1 MKFLIVTGLS
11 GAGKTSVLRHLED
24 SGYQCMDN
32 IPPLLLAPAF
42 TLCEKVELDTP
53 VALGVDSRSGAL
65 FDADAV
71 CSAIDQGGDSHEISI
86 LFLEADTETLIDRY
100 KETRRDHPLMRGG
113 MTLEQAIAK
122 EREMLQ
128 PLRERANYVLSTGG
142 LRAKELCAMRGSEER
157 RPKMKRKFSAAL
169 AFALVGVLVVAVALA
184 VANRK
189 GVLDFLSYSEAT
201 LPENAGDYVQ
211 TDIASDE
218 RDGLHAAVREV
229 VYDGHRLWATVD
241 INMDGEKPLLTGL
254 DYGLDEEKWA
264 WLRHDESETDDR
276 SILEVY
282 REEGYTDACYIAASI
297 YDEDDEENTSCEA
310 HLQDDGTLTFYES
323 LVFEQEKAEREI
335 TVSVRAFK
343 YYEEKDGRM
352 NVNQK
357 PMAEL
362 KFRFTAKASAVDEE
376 TLVSVE
382 PVEYE
387 SIGVRVDRVTVTTKP
402 LEMDYAIEYTVVDA
416 EKFAQTDDGLWFEFI
431 DPNSR
436 EEQPYDQ
443 RLKEGFSVVGSV
455 EPVDDT
461 HFRQIGTL
469 SLSEKADRYTLRAY
483 ECWEKRRFDTHEIR
497 MKKVE

>member
-1 MKFLIVTGLS
+1 MKESQIS
-11 GAGKTSVLRHLED
+11 DALRE
-24 SGYQCMDN
+24 SM
-32 IPPLLLAPAF
+32 
-42 TLCEKVELDTP
+42 
-53 VALGVDSRSGAL
+53 
-65 FDADAV
+65 DAV
-71 CSAIDQGGDSHEISI
+71 
-86 LFLEADTETLIDRY
+86 R
-100 KETRRDHPLMRGG
+100 
-113 MTLEQAIAK
+113 
-122 EREMLQ
+122 
-128 PLRERANYVLSTGG
+128 LSPA
-142 LRAKELCAMRGSEER
+142 LRAKALCAMRGSEER

-254 DYGLDEEKWA
+254 DYGLDDEEKWA

-276 SILEVY
+276 TILDVY
-282 REEGYTDACYIAASI
+282 KAENYTDAYYIVASV
-297 YDEDDEENTSCEA
+297 YDEDDEKNNTSCEA

-323 LVFEQEKAEREI
+323 IVFEQEKAEREI

-343 YYEEKDGRM
+343 YEEKDGRM

-362 KFRFTAKASAVDEE
+362 KFHFTAKTSAVEEE
-376 TLVSVE
+376 TSVSVE

-387 SIGVRVDRVTVTTKP
+387 SVGVRVDRVTMAAKP
-402 LEMDYAIEYTVVDA
+402 LELDYAIEYTVVDA

-443 RLKEGFSVVGSV
+443 RLKEGFSGARSV

-497 MKKVE
+497 MKKAE

>member
-1 MKFLIVTGLS
+1 MKESQIS
-11 GAGKTSVLRHLED
+11 
-24 SGYQCMDN
+24 
-32 IPPLLLAPAF
+32 
-42 TLCEKVELDTP
+42 
-53 VALGVDSRSGAL
+53 
-65 FDADAV
+65 DA
-71 CSAIDQGGDSHEISI
+71 
-86 LFLEADTETLIDRY
+86 
-100 KETRRDHPLMRGG
+100 
-113 MTLEQAIAK
+113 
-122 EREMLQ
+122 
-128 PLRERANYVLSTGG
+128 LRESMNAVRLSPA
-142 LRAKELCAMRGSEER
+142 LRAKTLYAMRGSEER

-276 SILEVY
+276 TILDVY
-282 REEGYTDACYIAASI
+282 KAENYTDAYYIVASV
-297 YDEDDEENTSCEA
+297 YDENDDQNTSCEA

-323 LVFEQEKAEREI
+323 ISFEQAKAEREI

-343 YYEEKDGRM
+343 YEEKDGRM
-352 NVNQK
+352 NLNQK

-362 KFRFTAKASAVDEE
+362 KLRFTAKASAVDEE
-376 TLVSVE
+376 TIVSVE

-387 SIGVRVDRVTVTTKP
+387 SIGVRVDRVTMTEKP

-443 RLKEGFSVVGSV
+443 RLKEGVFSVGSV

-497 MKKVE
+497 MIKAE

>member
-1 MKFLIVTGLS
+1 MKESQIS
-11 GAGKTSVLRHLED
+11 
-24 SGYQCMDN
+24 
-32 IPPLLLAPAF
+32 
-42 TLCEKVELDTP
+42 
-53 VALGVDSRSGAL
+53 
-65 FDADAV
+65 DA
-71 CSAIDQGGDSHEISI
+71 
-86 LFLEADTETLIDRY
+86 
-100 KETRRDHPLMRGG
+100 
-113 MTLEQAIAK
+113 
-122 EREMLQ
+122 
-128 PLRERANYVLSTGG
+128 LRESMNAVRLSPA
-142 LRAKELCAMRGSEER
+142 LRARALCAMRGSEER

-218 RDGLHAAVREV
+218 RDGLHAVVREV

-241 INMDGEKPLLTGL
+241 INMDGEKPLLTGF
-254 DYGLDEEKWA
+254 DYGLDDEEKWA

-282 REEGYTDACYIAASI
+282 REEGYTDAYDIAAFI
-297 YDEDDEENTSCEA
+297 YDEDDEQNTSFEV
-310 HLQDDGTLTFYES
+310 HLQDDGTLTVYES

-343 YYEEKDGRM
+343 YEEKDGRM
-352 NVNQK
+352 NLNQK

-362 KFRFTAKASAVDEE
+362 KLHFTAKASAVDDEE
-376 TLVSVE
+376 TIVSVE

-402 LEMDYAIEYTVVDA
+402 LAMDYAIEYTVVDA

-443 RLKEGFSVVGSV
+443 RLKEGVSGVVSV

-469 SLSEKADRYTLRAY
+469 SLSEKADCYALRAY
-483 ECWEKRRFDTHEIR
+483 ECWGKRRFDTHEIR
-497 MKKVE
+497 MKKEE

>member
-1 MKFLIVTGLS
+1 MKESQIS
-11 GAGKTSVLRHLED
+11 
-24 SGYQCMDN
+24 
-32 IPPLLLAPAF
+32 
-42 TLCEKVELDTP
+42 
-53 VALGVDSRSGAL
+53 
-65 FDADAV
+65 DA
-71 CSAIDQGGDSHEISI
+71 
-86 LFLEADTETLIDRY
+86 
-100 KETRRDHPLMRGG
+100 
-113 MTLEQAIAK
+113 
-122 EREMLQ
+122 
-128 PLRERANYVLSTGG
+128 LRESMNAVRLSPA
-142 LRAKELCAMRGSEER
+142 LRAKTLYAMRGSEER

-254 DYGLDEEKWA
+254 DYGLDDEEKWA

-276 SILEVY
+276 TILDVY
-282 REEGYTDACYIAASI
+282 RAEGYTDAYYIVASV
-297 YDEDDEENTSCEA
+297 YDESDDQNTSCEA

-323 LVFEQEKAEREI
+323 ISFEQAKAEREI

-343 YYEEKDGRM
+343 YEEKDGRM
-352 NVNQK
+352 NLNQK

-362 KFRFTAKASAVDEE
+362 KLRFTAKASAVDDE
-376 TLVSVE
+376 TIVSVE

-387 SIGVRVDRVTVTTKP
+387 SIGVRVDRVMVTTKP

-431 DPNSR
+431 DPNST
-436 EEQPYDQ
+436 ETEPYAQ
-443 RLKEGFSVVGSV
+443 RLKDGFSRTGEVT
-455 EPVDDT
+455 PMDDT
-461 HFRQIGTL
+461 HYRQTGTL
-469 SLSEKADRYTLRAY
+469 SLDEKAERYTLRAY

-497 MKKVE
+497 MKKEE

>member
-1 MKFLIVTGLS
+1 MKESQIS
-11 GAGKTSVLRHLED
+11 
-24 SGYQCMDN
+24 
-32 IPPLLLAPAF
+32 
-42 TLCEKVELDTP
+42 
-53 VALGVDSRSGAL
+53 
-65 FDADAV
+65 DA
-71 CSAIDQGGDSHEISI
+71 
-86 LFLEADTETLIDRY
+86 
-100 KETRRDHPLMRGG
+100 
-113 MTLEQAIAK
+113 
-122 EREMLQ
+122 
-128 PLRERANYVLSTGG
+128 LRESMNAVRLSPA
-142 LRAKELCAMRGSEER
+142 LRAKALCAMRGSEER

-201 LPENAGDYVQ
+201 LPENASDYVQ

-254 DYGLDEEKWA
+254 DYGLDDEEKWA
-264 WLRHDESETDDR
+264 WMRHDESGTDDR
-276 SILEVY
+276 TILDVY
-282 REEGYTDACYIAASI
+282 KAENYTDAYYIVASV
-297 YDEDDEENTSCEA
+297 YDEDDEKNNTSCEA

-323 LVFEQEKAEREI
+323 IVFEQEKAEREI

-343 YYEEKDGRM
+343 YEEKDGRI
-352 NVNQK
+352 NLNQK

-362 KFRFTAKASAVDEE
+362 KFHFTAKASAVEEE
-376 TLVSVE
+376 TTVSVE

-387 SIGVRVDRVTVTTKP
+387 RIGVRVDRVTVTTKP

-431 DPNSR
+431 DPNST
-436 EEQPYDQ
+436 ETEPYAQ
-443 RLKEGFSVVGSV
+443 RLKDGFSRRGEVT
-455 EPVDDT
+455 PMDDT
-461 HFRQIGTL
+461 HYRQTGTL
-469 SLSEKADRYTLRAY
+469 SLDEKADCYTLRAY

-497 MKKVE
+497 MKKAE

>member
-1 MKFLIVTGLS
+1 MKESQIS
-11 GAGKTSVLRHLED
+11 
-24 SGYQCMDN
+24 
-32 IPPLLLAPAF
+32 
-42 TLCEKVELDTP
+42 
-53 VALGVDSRSGAL
+53 
-65 FDADAV
+65 DA
-71 CSAIDQGGDSHEISI
+71 
-86 LFLEADTETLIDRY
+86 
-100 KETRRDHPLMRGG
+100 
-113 MTLEQAIAK
+113 
-122 EREMLQ
+122 
-128 PLRERANYVLSTGG
+128 LRESMNAVRLSPA
-142 LRAKELCAMRGSEER
+142 LRAKALCAMRGSEER

-218 RDGLHAAVREV
+218 RDGLHTAVREV

-254 DYGLDEEKWA
+254 DYGLDDEEKWA

-276 SILEVY
+276 TILDVY
-282 REEGYTDACYIAASI
+282 KAEKYTDAYYIVASV
-297 YDEDDEENTSCEA
+297 YDENDDKNTSCEA

-343 YYEEKDGRM
+343 YFKYEEKDGRM
-352 NVNQK
+352 NLNQK

-362 KFRFTAKASAVDEE
+362 KFHFTAKASAVEEE
-376 TLVSVE
+376 TSVSVE

-387 SIGVRVDRVTVTTKP
+387 SVGVRVDRVTMAAKP
-402 LEMDYAIEYTVVDA
+402 LELDYAIEYTVVDA

-443 RLKEGFSVVGSV
+443 RLKEGFSGARSV

-497 MKKVE
+497 MKKAE

>member
-1 MKFLIVTGLS
+1 MKESQIS
-11 GAGKTSVLRHLED
+11 
-24 SGYQCMDN
+24 
-32 IPPLLLAPAF
+32 
-42 TLCEKVELDTP
+42 
-53 VALGVDSRSGAL
+53 
-65 FDADAV
+65 DA
-71 CSAIDQGGDSHEISI
+71 
-86 LFLEADTETLIDRY
+86 
-100 KETRRDHPLMRGG
+100 
-113 MTLEQAIAK
+113 
-122 EREMLQ
+122 
-128 PLRERANYVLSTGG
+128 LRESMNAVRLSPA
-142 LRAKELCAMRGSEER
+142 LRAKALCAMRGSEER

-211 TDIASDE
+211 TDIAADE

-276 SILEVY
+276 TILDVY
-282 REEGYTDACYIAASI
+282 KAENYTDAYYIVASV
-297 YDEDDEENTSCEA
+297 YDENDDQNTSCEA

-323 LVFEQEKAEREI
+323 IVFEQEKAEREI

-343 YYEEKDGRM
+343 YEEKDGRM
-352 NVNQK
+352 NLNQK

-362 KFRFTAKASAVDEE
+362 KFHFTAKASAVDEE
-376 TLVSVE
+376 TTVSVE

-431 DPNSR
+431 DPNST
-436 EEQPYDQ
+436 ETEPYAQ
-443 RLKEGFSVVGSV
+443 RLKDGFSRTGEVT
-455 EPVDDT
+455 PIDDT
-461 HFRQIGTL
+461 HYRQTGTL
-469 SLSEKADRYTLRAY
+469 SLDEKADSYTLRAY

-497 MKKVE
+497 MKKEE

>member
-1 MKFLIVTGLS
+1 MKESQIS
-11 GAGKTSVLRHLED
+11 
-24 SGYQCMDN
+24 
-32 IPPLLLAPAF
+32 
-42 TLCEKVELDTP
+42 
-53 VALGVDSRSGAL
+53 
-65 FDADAV
+65 DA
-71 CSAIDQGGDSHEISI
+71 
-86 LFLEADTETLIDRY
+86 
-100 KETRRDHPLMRGG
+100 
-113 MTLEQAIAK
+113 
-122 EREMLQ
+122 
-128 PLRERANYVLSTGG
+128 LRESMNAVRLSPA
-142 LRAKELCAMRGSEER
+142 LRAKALCAMRGSEER

-254 DYGLDEEKWA
+254 DYGLDDEEKWA
-264 WLRHDESETDDR
+264 WMRHDESGTDDR
-276 SILEVY
+276 TILDVY
-282 REEGYTDACYIAASI
+282 KAENYTDAYYIVASV
-297 YDEDDEENTSCEA
+297 YDEDDEKNNTSCEA

-323 LVFEQEKAEREI
+323 IVFEQEKTEREI
-335 TVSVRAFK
+335 TVFVRAFK
-343 YYEEKDGRM
+343 YEEKDGRM
-352 NVNQK
+352 NLNQK

-362 KFRFTAKASAVDEE
+362 KFHFTAKTSAVDEE
-376 TLVSVE
+376 TLVSIE

-387 SIGVRVDRVTVTTKP
+387 SVGVRVDRVTVTTKP

-443 RLKEGFSVVGSV
+443 RLKEGFSSMRSV

>member
-1 MKFLIVTGLS
+1 MK
-11 GAGKTSVLRHLED
+11 
-24 SGYQCMDN
+24 
-32 IPPLLLAPAF
+32 
-42 TLCEKVELDTP
+42 EK
-53 VALGVDSRSGAL
+53 
-65 FDADAV
+65 
-71 CSAIDQGGDSHEISI
+71 EISDA
-86 LFLEADTETLIDRY
+86 L
-100 KETRRDHPLMRGG
+100 RGS
-113 MTLEQAIAK
+113 MNA
-122 EREMLQ
+122 
-128 PLRERANYVLSTGG
+128 VHLSPE
-142 LRAKELCAMRGSEER
+142 LRAKTLYAMRGSEER
-157 RPKMKRKFSAAL
+157 RPKMKRKFSVALVFAL
-169 AFALVGVLVVAVALA
+169 AAVLAVAVALA

-254 DYGLDEEKWA
+254 DYGLDDEEKWA

-276 SILEVY
+276 TILDVY
-282 REEGYTDACYIAASI
+282 KAENYTDAYYIVASV
-297 YDEDDEENTSCEA
+297 YDESDDQNTSCEA

-323 LVFEQEKAEREI
+323 ISFEQAKAEREI

-343 YYEEKDGRM
+343 YEEKDGRM
-352 NVNQK
+352 NLNQK

-362 KFRFTAKASAVDEE
+362 KLRFTAKASAVDEE
-376 TLVSVE
+376 TIVSVE

-387 SIGVRVDRVTVTTKP
+387 RIGVRVDRVTMTEKP

-416 EKFAQTDDGLWFEFI
+416 EKFAQTDDGLWFEFN

-443 RLKEGFSVVGSV
+443 RLKAGFSGVGSV

-469 SLSEKADRYTLRAY
+469 SLSEKADCYTLRAY

-497 MKKVE
+497 MIKAE

>member
-1 MKFLIVTGLS
+1 MKESQIS
-11 GAGKTSVLRHLED
+11 
-24 SGYQCMDN
+24 
-32 IPPLLLAPAF
+32 
-42 TLCEKVELDTP
+42 
-53 VALGVDSRSGAL
+53 
-65 FDADAV
+65 DA
-71 CSAIDQGGDSHEISI
+71 
-86 LFLEADTETLIDRY
+86 
-100 KETRRDHPLMRGG
+100 
-113 MTLEQAIAK
+113 
-122 EREMLQ
+122 
-128 PLRERANYVLSTGG
+128 LRESMNAVRLSPA
-142 LRAKELCAMRGSEER
+142 LRAKALCAMRGSEER

-254 DYGLDEEKWA
+254 DYGLDDEWA

-276 SILEVY
+276 SILDVY

-343 YYEEKDGRM
+343 YEEKDGRM

-357 PMAEL
+357 PIVEL
-362 KFRFTAKASAVDEE
+362 KFHFTAKASAVEEE

-387 SIGVRVDRVTVTTKP
+387 SIGVRVDRVTMTAKP

-431 DPNSR
+431 DPNST
-436 EEQPYDQ
+436 ETEPYAQ
-443 RLKEGFSVVGSV
+443 RLKDGFSRRGEVT
-455 EPVDDT
+455 PMDDT
-461 HFRQIGTL
+461 HYRQTGTL
-469 SLSEKADRYTLRAY
+469 SLDEKADCCTLRAY

-497 MKKVE
+497 MKKEE

>member
-1 MKFLIVTGLS
+1 
-11 GAGKTSVLRHLED
+11 
-24 SGYQCMDN
+24 
-32 IPPLLLAPAF
+32 
-42 TLCEKVELDTP
+42 
-53 VALGVDSRSGAL
+53 
-65 FDADAV
+65 
-71 CSAIDQGGDSHEISI
+71 
-86 LFLEADTETLIDRY
+86 
-100 KETRRDHPLMRGG
+100 
-113 MTLEQAIAK
+113 
-122 EREMLQ
+122 
-128 PLRERANYVLSTGG
+128 
-142 LRAKELCAMRGSEER
+142 
-157 RPKMKRKFSAAL
+157 MKRKFSAAL

-254 DYGLDEEKWA
+254 DYGLDDEWA

-276 SILEVY
+276 SILDVY

-297 YDEDDEENTSCEA
+297 YDEDDEKNTSCEV

-323 LVFEQEKAEREI
+323 LAFEQEKAEREI

-343 YYEEKDGRM
+343 YEEKDGRM

-362 KFRFTAKASAVDEE
+362 KFHFTAKASAVDEE
-376 TLVSVE
+376 TTVSVE

-387 SIGVRVDRVTVTTKP
+387 SVGVRVDRVTVTTKP

-443 RLKEGFSVVGSV
+443 RLKEGFSGVGSV

-497 MKKVE
+497 MKKEE

>member
-1 MKFLIVTGLS
+1 
-11 GAGKTSVLRHLED
+11 
-24 SGYQCMDN
+24 
-32 IPPLLLAPAF
+32 
-42 TLCEKVELDTP
+42 
-53 VALGVDSRSGAL
+53 
-65 FDADAV
+65 
-71 CSAIDQGGDSHEISI
+71 
-86 LFLEADTETLIDRY
+86 
-100 KETRRDHPLMRGG
+100 
-113 MTLEQAIAK
+113 
-122 EREMLQ
+122 
-128 PLRERANYVLSTGG
+128 
-142 LRAKELCAMRGSEER
+142 
-157 RPKMKRKFSAAL
+157 MKRKFSAAL
-169 AFALVGVLVVAVALA
+169 AFALA

-218 RDGLHAAVREV
+218 RDGLHAVVREV

-254 DYGLDEEKWA
+254 DYGLDDEWA

-276 SILEVY
+276 SILDVY

-297 YDEDDEENTSCEA
+297 YDEDDEKNTSCEA

-343 YYEEKDGRM
+343 YEEKDGKM

-362 KFRFTAKASAVDEE
+362 KFHFTAKTSAVEEE
-376 TLVSVE
+376 TSVSVE

-443 RLKEGFSVVGSV
+443 RLKEGFSGMRSV
-455 EPVDDT
+455 EPVDNT

>member
-1 MKFLIVTGLS
+1 MKESQIS
-11 GAGKTSVLRHLED
+11 
-24 SGYQCMDN
+24 
-32 IPPLLLAPAF
+32 
-42 TLCEKVELDTP
+42 
-53 VALGVDSRSGAL
+53 
-65 FDADAV
+65 DA
-71 CSAIDQGGDSHEISI
+71 
-86 LFLEADTETLIDRY
+86 
-100 KETRRDHPLMRGG
+100 
-113 MTLEQAIAK
+113 
-122 EREMLQ
+122 
-128 PLRERANYVLSTGG
+128 LRESMNAVRLSPA
-142 LRAKELCAMRGSEER
+142 LRAKALCAMRGSEER

-254 DYGLDEEKWA
+254 DYGLDDEEKWA
-264 WLRHDESETDDR
+264 WLRHDESGTDDR
-276 SILEVY
+276 TILDVY
-282 REEGYTDACYIAASI
+282 KAENYTDAYYIVASV
-297 YDEDDEENTSCEA
+297 YDEDDEKNNTSCEA

-323 LVFEQEKAEREI
+323 IVFEQEKAEREI

-343 YYEEKDGRM
+343 YEEKDGRM

-362 KFRFTAKASAVDEE
+362 KLRFTAKTSAVEEE
-376 TLVSVE
+376 TSVSVE

-387 SIGVRVDRVTVTTKP
+387 SVGVRVDRVTMAAKP
-402 LEMDYAIEYTVVDA
+402 LELDYAIEYTVVDA

-443 RLKEGFSVVGSV
+443 RLKEGFSGARSV

-469 SLSEKADRYTLRAY
+469 SLSKKADCYTLRAY

-497 MKKVE
+497 MKKAE